1 MERMVNPWL
10 RDAVARV
17 IRDPRRKLAWNDR
30 LIGTMRL
37 ALDAGVAPH
46 RFATAAARALKS
58 VALEITDSTPEHL
71 LDSLWPEPDLPAGRK
86 EAIKALILQA
96 REEDW

>member
-1 MERMVNPWL
+1 MVNPWL

-37 ALDAGVAPH
+37 ALDAGITPY
-46 RFATAAARALKS
+46 RFAQGAAAALDLVAMEQSGWTRANW
-58 VALEITDSTPEHL
+58 
-71 LDSLWPEPDLPAGRK
+71 LDTLWPEPDIPPGRK
-86 EAIKALILQA
+86 QQLKDLILSVPFS
-96 REEDW
+96 